1 MIYENHNLFDNIR
14 NIKGTKDM
22 TISREL
28 IVSEIAKI
36 IVARPHEV
44 RRALLDCG
52 VAISDRP
59 TKRDL
64 VMKVSYNAAK
74 SDCLRYNLGVLIM
87 KNQMP
92 FMNPEN
98 EREKYVNAEGN
109 TQTSGGT
116 DWGGVIGNVIGTSFG
131 IWQTDQQRK
140 EGQSQRAHEMALAN
154 KNAELMLKQMELQ
167 TELSKA
173 PAPTQAGIGG
183 GSNLVTILLVIAAVG
198 MVGFAIYASRKSKG
212 VATASAPTT
221 TAV

>member
-131 IWQTDQQRK
+131 IWQTGQQRK

-167 TELSKA
+167 TQLSQA